1 MALSQG
7 KEPVDLV
14 TDRAD
19 TWPQNADD
27 RRAGHRSAT
36 RVLDAAPAAP
46 VVKIPHGTPRRPSL
60 VIECDP

>member
-1 MALSQG
+1 MALPQG
-7 KEPVDLV
+7 EE
-14 TDRAD
+14 RAD
-19 TWPQNADD
+19 LATDHADTRPQNVDG
-27 RRAGHRSAT
+27 RRAGHGSAT